1 MDVDMGSREEAEAR
15 FLAACDKWIALRQPL
30 ISNTAGHK
38 KREMNEHEA
47 RFQLANAA
55 AHLAWFMRHEMSESG
70 AQAIAGLD

>member
-1 MDVDMGSREEAEAR
+1 MGDRKEVEAK
-15 FLAACDKWIALRQPL
+15 FMAACDQWIALRQPH
-30 ISNTAGHK
+30 ISNAAGHK

-55 AHLAWFMRHEMSESG
+55 IHLAWFMRREISESG

>member
-1 MDVDMGSREEAEAR
+1 MGTREEADER

-38 KREMNEHEA
+38 KHEMNEHEA

-55 AHLAWFMRHEMSESG
+55 VHLAWFMRQPRTEH
-70 AQAIAGLD
+70 